1 LGLMTSD
8 DQLLTDLE
16 LSIVKSAT
24 PHDANPFDR
33 LRSLPG
39 VGKIFALVRLYAV
52 HDIRRFPRVRDFVS
66 YGRLVNCAKESAGK
80 RLGPSGQKLGKAPL
94 TWAFS
99 AAAGVCRR
107 PHPAGPKPRARVAPK
122 PGQGPARTLLAHQ
135 RARAISDLLKGQ
147 TALAMATCLQGAG
160 SRAGAPAAAL
170 DTHGLSLSPA
180 GATAGLP
187 AAGHA
192 QGRSGLVSRRL
203 EPLLGP
209 PRWLLK
215 TWREAHR

>member
-1 LGLMTSD
+1 VHKSIEVDLGLMTSD

-80 RLGPSGQKLGKAPL
+80 RLGPSGQKIGHADL

-99 AAAGVCRR
+99 DAAELFLR
-107 PHPAGPKPRARVAPK
+107 PNPAGPQRRARMEK
-122 PGQGPARTLLAHQ
+122 RYGKGQALTLLAH
-135 RARAISDLLKGQ
+135 RLARAVYCRLKRE
-147 TALAMATCLQGAG
+147 TAFDMEKFL
-160 SRAGAPAAAL
+160 
-170 DTHGLSLSPA
+170 HG
-180 GATAGLP
+180 
-187 AAGHA
+187 
-192 QGRSGLVSRRL
+192 
-203 EPLLGP
+203 
-209 PRWLLK
+209 
-215 TWREAHR
+215 